1 MNTLDIVTPTMWRGV
16 DFVEQLEK
24 YCSCDSVN
32 NIFLIDNDKSKRPRD
47 QILKHPKIKIIC
59 YDKNIFVNPAWNEGY
74 YRSKADVIC
83 FLNDDLQIDTEI
95 FDNMSRLDFTN
106 IDIIGVHLKGS
117 VDNFHVVNHPDKKEE
132 LTRLNID
139 KTRPIG
145 GQAYAFGCCMFIKRS
160 SYKVIP
166 SLYQIWY
173 GDDYLVQ
180 KNENIFALK
189 TSKIRGEISKTIVE
203 LNKQNNSEI
212 QKRIDLDTKNAYSFN
227 HFKNGK
233 NWDILLTRIAK

>member
-16 DFVEQLEK
+16 GFIDQLKE
-24 YCSCDSVN
+24 YCSCDSVK
-32 NIFLIDNDKSKRPRD
+32 NIFLIDNDKSKRPND
-47 QILKHPKIKIIC
+47 KILQHPKIKIIC
-59 YDKNIFVNPAWNEGY
+59 YGKNIFVNPAWNEGY

-83 FLNDDLQIDTEI
+83 FLNDDLQIDIDI
-95 FDNMSRLDFTN
+95 FDTMSQLDFTN

-132 LTRLNID
+132 LIRMNID
-139 KTRPIG
+139 KTQPIG

-166 SLYQIWY
+166 SLYQVWY

-189 TSKIRGEISKTIVE
+189 TSKIRGEISKTIVD
-203 LNKQNNSEI
+203 LTKNKKNEV
-212 QKRIDLDTKNAYSFN
+212 QKRIDLDTINAYKFN

-233 NWDILLTRIAK
+233 NWDIFKKNLKK